1 MGICC
6 PGIFNT
12 KYGQLSENESDF
24 EPITRTAG
32 GADFHCRSSGEE
44 YQSGSSTLIIVK
56 DEEEN
61 SPYQRGGGV
70 ASDPEIPSVR
80 LLQPP
85 PNSRRESSPPSV
97 SLETVRATKNRE
109 EMKENFENSPIKE
122 DRSDWARRR
131 FKELVVG
138 LEFGYFGIEVTHVKF
153 TTLSCV
159 INRSHGR
166 PMVVYTLDFDLTWE
180 GVVDG
185 TSVDGTIRM
194 EDIMPGEEEAEW
206 YYEVQLNGGDTAHTR
221 AGNVVRNGRE
231 VVVDAVSVLIEELQ
245 EQARK

>member
-6 PGIFNT
+6 PGIFNA

-24 EPITRTAG
+24 EPITRTMGA
-32 GADFHCRSSGEE
+32 ADFQYRSSEEE

-56 DEEEN
+56 DDEETT
-61 SPYQRGGGV
+61 PHQCGGGV

-85 PNSRRESSPPSV
+85 PNSRRESSPPSLDAV
-97 SLETVRATKNRE
+97 PRSKSRE
-109 EMKENFENSPIKE
+109 EMKEDFDNSPVKE

-138 LEFGYFGIEVTHVKF
+138 LEFDSFGIEVTEVKF

-206 YYEVQLNGGDTAHTR
+206 YYEVQLNGGDAAHTR
-221 AGNVVRNGRE
+221 AGNVVRSGRE
-231 VVVDAVSVLIEELQ
+231 IVVDAVSVLIEELQ
-245 EQARK
+245 EQARN